1 MCRIKIGY
9 YVRLVVYIDDIV
21 IIMREGKIINV
32 NCRMFAIFIGRLRTV
47 MARLAAIIGILI
59 AKAKT
64 DGPRQK
70 YGGEHYRHKISG
82 TMHSASNG
90 FYDFHSME
98 LYHNHCRKWQFF
110 LKEPRKCKIVMAR
123 SPVMV

>member
-1 MCRIKIGY
+1 MCRIKICY
-9 YVRLVVYIDDIV
+9 YIRLVVYIDDIV

-47 MARLAAIIGILI
+47 MARLAAIIGILV

-64 DGPRQK
+64 DGPGQK

-82 TMHSASNG
+82 TTCNASNS
-90 FYDFHSME
+90 FYDFHSIK
-98 LYHNHCRKWQFF
+98 LYHNHCQKWQIIHPY
-110 LKEPRKCKIVMAR
+110 PRKSGIRVYIFMA
-123 SPVMV
+123 